1 MSEEEQA
8 KLFDRFAQASPKIS
22 AEHGGSGLG
31 LMISKNLIELMEGK
45 IELKSKKWKGTEFS
59 FTLKLAPPS
68 LLEEDQG
75 PVPAHF
81 VSPRSRR
88 ASSPTN
94 NPLHILIAEDNL
106 INQKILVKQLE
117 RAGHICH
124 VANNGQEAVEI
135 YDKIPLDLI
144 FMDIEMPVKNGLE
157 ATQAIRQKEQGSS
170 HPPLPIIG
178 LSGNARL
185 EHQEQAL
192 GVGMNA
198 YLTKPYDKE
207 KLLETIAHYVP
218 FALPQAEVTHLTSA
232 SSAAFFNSTSLQPQ
246 EESPSLTVFAR
257 EAQEEQERTL
267 ENERANKKEK
277 SKEVAPFWNNK
288 KLALATA
295 TVGALTVGLTLASRK
310 R

>member
-1 MSEEEQA
+1 
-8 KLFDRFAQASPKIS
+8 
-22 AEHGGSGLG
+22 
-31 LMISKNLIELMEGK
+31 
-45 IELKSKKWKGTEFS
+45 
-59 FTLKLAPPS
+59 
-68 LLEEDQG
+68 
-75 PVPAHF
+75 
-81 VSPRSRR
+81 
-88 ASSPTN
+88 
-94 NPLHILIAEDNL
+94 
-106 INQKILVKQLE
+106 
-117 RAGHICH
+117 
-124 VANNGQEAVEI
+124 
-135 YDKIPLDLI
+135 
-144 FMDIEMPVKNGLE
+144 
-157 ATQAIRQKEQGSS
+157 
-170 HPPLPIIG
+170 
-178 LSGNARL
+178 
-185 EHQEQAL
+185 QEQAL

-277 SKEVAPFWNNK
+277 SKEVAPFWNNT

-295 TVGALTVGLTLASRK
+295 TVGAITVGLTLASRK